1 MNGIKIEVDGDK
13 AALYTPYNDE
23 FVSKVKN
30 IGGKWNGS
38 KKVWVIDKEAVD
50 VVREIMLDVY
60 GYNDVTANV
69 TVNLMLTVG
78 EGGLSE
84 DRRSVVLFGKTLS
97 RAYGRDTGGRAG
109 DDVYYL
115 SGGPSSGG
123 SAKNWESTVKAGSR
137 IKLAQ
142 VNQQVYEREL
152 PNVPDNVTVEILK
165 QGDSKA
171 ALRQEKERLL
181 ARLDEINRLLEE

>member
-30 IGGKWNGS
+30 IGGKWNGL
-38 KKVWVIDKEAVD
+38 KKAWVIDKEAVD
-50 VVREIMLDVY
+50 VAREIMLDVY

-97 RAYGRDTGGRAG
+97 RAYGRDTGGHAG

-165 QGDSKA
+165 QNNPKA